1 MKSTIIPLPAAQHRG
16 GIITL
21 IPVLIWAGAVFVCF
35 FSQLDKTFHYW
46 GLLFNA
52 DAFPPADSAQWFK
65 VCGESLKAGLTTF
78 LIAVI
83 TWVLG
88 RNIFKVVSLDILD
101 SWVKVGFEFGF
112 GVVAL
117 GFFWVGTGFCGLWY
131 VPVWQGFMA
140 VLVLVLAWDT
150 FNLLRRLSLPSW
162 NPIRSIG
169 PSYVFLGLA
178 GLVYIVLTL
187 LVDLTPETFYDS
199 MVYHLAVPEYWLS
212 HHGLSDFPTDFFSNY
227 PYGAETYF
235 LNGLVFQGTE
245 SAKMLHAVALGVCAL
260 LAGGWARELGGPRS
274 GYLAL
279 GLVLTLPH
287 FAINT
292 WTTQVEGFLALAV
305 VLFIYALNRWV
316 VSPSL
321 SWAFT
326 TGLFAGL
333 AVGVKYNGAIV
344 IVAALAVLVF
354 QKSVLKGKDLWRP
367 TLLFA
372 AAFLLTAGPW
382 VLKNWVYTGN
392 PAFPYFT
399 SLFQGLHLPPAG
411 YEKLL
416 TEQQGRITDHWWD
429 WLILPWKLVISNPDS
444 YSFAGP
450 VALAFLPLLFL
461 FKLKHPTLRFLAWV
475 SLLVFIASVAVT
487 HILRFMLPDFV
498 LLYILLGAVL
508 AGGDRPAWGKG
519 VAWIAG
525 FSAILCFG
533 YMADMVHYYYNFS
546 GIFSGRQTRDQY
558 MTDNRKMTSYYDMAQ
573 WLSAHLPEDK
583 RLLIVGDAR
592 GLYYKQ
598 PFLTNTVFDDQ
609 TLAKLAREEMDAQGI
624 ANRLREMGV
633 DYLVVNGLE
642 GIRVSEDYHHY
653 DLTTAQWQNMDNFIQ
668 RGTQLMYSQSLQAVY
683 GLLPQL
689 KQKPEEESVDLV
701 MFFAPSASQYL
712 VDMEKRDLKSAQD
725 DLNQTVQLY
734 PFSAFWKKQK
744 ADFEKHVGNQL

>member
-1 MKSTIIPLPAAQHRG
+1 MKSTIIPLPAAQHRDG
-16 GIITL
+16 FIAL
-21 IPVLIWAGAVFVCF
+21 IPVLVWAGAVFFCF

-65 VCGESLKAGLTTF
+65 VWGESLKAVLATF
-78 LIAVI
+78 LIAGI

-88 RNIFKVVSLDILD
+88 RNILNVISLDISD
-101 SWVKVGFEFGF
+101 SWIRFGFEFGF
-112 GVVAL
+112 GIVSL
-117 GFFWVGTGFCGLWY
+117 GFFWIGTGFCGLWY
-131 VPVWQGFMA
+131 APVWQGFA
-140 VLVLVLAWDT
+140 VVLVLGLVWDA
-150 FNLLRRLSLPSW
+150 FRLLRKLSLPSW
-162 NPIRSIG
+162 NPIQSIG
-169 PSYVFLGLA
+169 PSYIFLVLT
-178 GLVYIVLTL
+178 GLVYMALTL

-212 HHGLSDFPTDFFSNY
+212 HHGLSDFSTNFFSNY

-260 LAGGWARELGGPRS
+260 LAGGWARKLGGPRA

-292 WTTQVEGFLALAV
+292 WTTQVEGFLALVV

-316 VSPSL
+316 GSQES
-321 SWAFT
+321 SWAFAA
-326 TGLFAGL
+326 GLFAGL

-344 IVAALAVLVF
+344 IVAALAVLIF
-354 QKSVLKGKDLWRP
+354 QKSVFKGKAFWKFC
-367 TLLFA
+367 LLFA

-392 PAFPYFT
+392 PGFPYFT
-399 SLFQGLHLPPAG
+399 SLFQGRYLPQTG
-411 YEKLL
+411 YERLL

-461 FKLKHPTLRFLAWV
+461 FKLKHPTLRFLVWV

-498 LLYILLGAVL
+498 LLYVLLGTVL

-519 VAWIAG
+519 IAWVAG

-533 YMADMVHYYYNFS
+533 YMADMVHYYYDFA
-546 GIFSGRQTRDQY
+546 GIFLGRQTRDQY

-609 TLAKLAREEMDAQGI
+609 TLAKLAREEKDTQGI
-624 ANRLREMGV
+624 ANRLKEMGV

-642 GIRVSEDYHHY
+642 GIRVSGDYHHY
-653 DLTTAQWQNMDNFIQ
+653 DLTTAQWQNLDEFIQ
-668 RGTQLMYSQSLQAVY
+668 RGTQLMYSQNLQAVY

-689 KQKPEEESVDLV
+689 KEKPKEESVDLV

-712 VDMEKRDLKSAQD
+712 KDMEKRDFKNAQG

-734 PFSAFWKKQK
+734 PFSVFWKKQRD
-744 ADFEKHVGNQL
+744 DFKRHVGNQF